1 MTPWP
6 LLFLVN
12 SSCRRLFW
20 FSSLSE
26 FHFLLFFEAL
36 QTTGSWST
44 IKLLNQG
51 NQWSHMNEIVCLK
64 TKEIVLVIPL
74 FTRWLNLHNR
84 WNLTIVFPVFF
95 QLWNS
100 FSSKLGPRRDLRELT
115 FLSWLV
121 PIETVSDTRLWRNS
135 SWCWH
140 WNPVR
145 PSVNLRWA
153 HRVMVPNRPPS
164 FLSRKN
170 YIRAAVCCPAR
181 LNVPGTGAPAK
192 HNPTPILPAAAVYRL
207 YTRSFSVII
216 RF

>member
-20 FSSLSE
+20 F
-26 FHFLLFFEAL
+26 LLFRNSTFYYFSSSPDDRKLIYYKIIKSRKSVKSHEWNCLFEN
-36 QTTGSWST
+36 
-44 IKLLNQG
+44 KR
-51 NQWSHMNEIVCLK
+51 
-64 TKEIVLVIPL
+64 KEIVLVIPL
-74 FTRWLNLHNR
+74 FIRWLNLHNR

-207 YTRSFSVII
+207 YTRSFSV
-216 RF
+216 